1 MWTRTEPKRII
12 KDTQTMVSYC
22 FRSRENTTPQLEG
35 QLGEAQEELLP
46 SSHPDLK

>member
-12 KDTQTMVSYC
+12 KDTMVSYC
-22 FRSRENTTPQLEG
+22 FHSRENTTPELEG

-46 SSHPDLK
+46 SSHLDLK